1 MDLKSAFTK
10 ENLSKF
16 MTRGV
21 VTPFLILIGLSLIML
36 PIPAWLLDISF
47 TFNITLSMT
56 INFVAVLLGV
66 LGIMTPVVGALVHNG
81 GSLLVVLNAA
91 LLYDRTF
98 R

>member
-21 VTPFLILIGLSLIML
+21 GTPFLILIGLSLIML

-47 TFNITLSMT
+47 TFNITLSML
-56 INFVAVLLGV
+56 VLLV
-66 LGIMTPVVGALVHNG
+66 TIYSKRRSTSPRPAWC
-81 GSLLVVLNAA
+81 
-91 LLYDRTF
+91 
-98 R
+98 

>member
-21 VTPFLILIGLSLIML
+21 GTPFLILIGLSLIML

-47 TFNITLSMT
+47 TFNITLSML
-56 INFVAVLLGV
+56 VLLV
-66 LGIMTPVVGALVHNG
+66 TIYSKRPLDFASRSTSPRPAWC
-81 GSLLVVLNAA
+81 
-91 LLYDRTF
+91 
-98 R
+98 